1 MKKQISK
8 WSFLLVATSALLF
21 SACEKEN
28 GGEVNE
34 EEVITTVQL
43 TFVPQGGGGTLTYK
57 FEDLDGP
64 GGNTPVVDPVILA
77 ANTTYMVTV
86 QLLNKTVTPPEDITE
101 EVAEEAQAHRF
112 YYQPSAGSNIT
123 VSGLNNDGAGMP
135 LGITSTWT
143 TGAAATGTIRVILRH
158 YPGNPANKAT
168 DDPVDSPKSSTD
180 AEAEFITTVQ

>member
-1 MKKQISK
+1 MKKK
-8 WSFLLVATSALLF
+8 LLKPGLLLFVASALLL

-28 GGEVNE
+28 DGEVNDE
-34 EEVITTVQL
+34 EIITTMQL
-43 TFVPQGGGGTLTYK
+43 TFVPQGGGATLTYK

-77 ANTTYMVTV
+77 ANTTYAVTV

-101 EVAEEAQAHRF
+101 EVAEEPQAHRF
-112 YYQPSAGSNIT
+112 YYLPAAGSNIT

-135 LGITSTWT
+135 LGLTSTWT

-158 YPGNPANKAT
+158 YAGNPPNKAT
-168 DDPVDSPKSSTD
+168 DDPSNSPKSSTD
-180 AEAEFITTVQ
+180 AEAEFTTTVQ